1 MAKFKFQDLRF
12 EQIMKRYA
20 DAKNISIPD
29 AVMLNARLLCVE
41 LARRTQPFGA
51 SDSSKKAGEA
61 AITRDLLGKS
71 GGGKARA
78 GLFSPISAVMSDA
91 VFYKKS
97 TNVRLFVSKDGNVYG
112 TDRSHFLPDATEST
126 LRAFHKKNFVN
137 GRMSSAGGRTKNIGR
152 WKFLDRLF
160 VDAATLNNYL
170 DATLKKVGIAKS
182 GWASCAMQLKK
193 INKGRLTAGIPK
205 WVLRHLEDFRSGEVK
220 DNTAN
225 KNNPT
230 VLLTNKVP
238 WASEVIDVM
247 EQGKAQSIVAQKMK
261 KQLSKILKGDQ
272 SKLVEA

>member
-20 DAKNISIPD
+20 DAKNVSIPA
-29 AVMLNARLLCVE
+29 AVMINARLLCVE
-41 LARRTQPFGA
+41 LARRTQPFGM
-51 SDSSKKAGEA
+51 SDSSKKAGEK
-61 AITRDLLGKS
+61 AITRDLRGKS
-71 GGGKARA
+71 GGSKARA
-78 GLFSPISAVMSDA
+78 GLFSPISAVMDDA

-97 TNVRLFVSKDGNVYG
+97 TNVRLFVSKDGTVYG

-126 LRAFHKKNFVN
+126 LRSFHKKNFVN

-152 WKFLDRLF
+152 WKFVDRLF

-182 GWASCAMQLKK
+182 GWASCASQLKK
-193 INKGRLTAGIPK
+193 INKGRLTAGFPK
-205 WVLRHLEDFRSGEVK
+205 WVLRHLKDFRSGEVQ

-238 WASEVIDVM
+238 WASDVIDVM
-247 EQGKAQSIVAQKMK
+247 EQGKAQSVVAQKMK
-261 KQLSKILKGDQ
+261 KQLSLILKGNH
-272 SKLVEA
+272 SKLVET

>member
-1 MAKFKFQDLRF
+1 
-12 EQIMKRYA
+12 MKRYA
-20 DAKNISIPD
+20 DAKNVSIPD

-41 LARRTQPFGA
+41 LARRTQPFGF
-51 SDSSKKAGEA
+51 SDGSKKAGEK

-71 GGGKARA
+71 GGSKARA
-78 GLFSPISAVMSDA
+78 GLFSPISAVMDDA

-126 LRAFHKKNFVN
+126 LRSFHKKNFVN

-152 WKFLDRLF
+152 WKFVDRLF

-170 DATLKKVGIAKS
+170 DTTLKKVGISKS
-182 GWASCAMQLKK
+182 GWASCASQLKK
-193 INKGRLTAGIPK
+193 INKGKLTASIPK
-205 WVLRHLEDFRSGEVK
+205 WVLRHLEDFANGEVK

-230 VLLTNKVP
+230 VSLTNKVP
-238 WASEVIDVM
+238 WTSDVIDIS
-247 EQGKAQSIVAQKMK
+247 EQLKAQQIVATKMK
-261 KQLSKILKGDQ
+261 KQLEKILKGNQ

>member
-78 GLFSPISAVMSDA
+78 GLFSPISAVMDDA

-152 WKFLDRLF
+152 WKFVDRLF

-182 GWASCAMQLKK
+182 GWASCASQLKK
-193 INKGRLTAGIPK
+193 INKGRLTTGFPK

-272 SKLVEA
+272 SKLVEV

>member
-20 DAKNISIPD
+20 DAKNVSIPD

-41 LARRTQPFGA
+41 LARRAQPFGA
-51 SDSSKKAGEA
+51 SDSSKKAGEK

-71 GGGKARA
+71 GGSRARA
-78 GLFSPISAVMSDA
+78 GLFSPISAVMDDA

-97 TNVRLFVSKDGNVYG
+97 TNVRLFVSKDGSVYG

-137 GRMSSAGGRTKNIGR
+137 GKMSSAGGRTKNIGR
-152 WKFLDRLF
+152 WKFVDRLF
-160 VDAATLNNYL
+160 VDAATLDNYL

-182 GWASCAMQLKK
+182 GWASCASQLKK
-193 INKGRLTAGIPK
+193 INKGRLTAGFPK
-205 WVLRHLEDFRSGEVK
+205 WVLRHLEDFRSGEVQ

-238 WASEVIDVM
+238 WASDVIDVS
-247 EQGKAQSIVAQKMK
+247 EQLKAQSIVATKMK
-261 KQLSKILKGDQ
+261 KQLEKILKGNQ
-272 SKLVEA
+272 SKLVGA